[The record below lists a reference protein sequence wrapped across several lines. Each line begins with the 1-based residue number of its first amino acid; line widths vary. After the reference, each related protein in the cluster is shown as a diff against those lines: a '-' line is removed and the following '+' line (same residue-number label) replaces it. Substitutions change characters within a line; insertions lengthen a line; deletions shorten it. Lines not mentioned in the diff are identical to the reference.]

1 MLKVLEPQNRFSTG
15 SDSRERAPCYF
26 YIQRG
31 GLPQPAL
38 LIVFSIRLKA
48 TDLLDSYRRFT
59 GYCFEK
65 PVIIL
70 LHFVST
76 WLDTQDLSLLHLL
89 LPWFYIGCSS
99 CVVDLTIPWPHSY
112 HVYNS
117 IILKDI
123 GLSQFLVVT
132 KSSGLSPTQNSKRAG
147 LWLVTLIGP

>member
-1 MLKVLEPQNRFSTG
+1 MDICTVAFHWRKQPPSHIRLHRLTVKASITILAQCKTACVESPRAQSHFSTG
-15 SDSRERAPCYF
+15 SGSRETAPCYF

-48 TDLLDSYRRFT
+48 MDLLDSYRRFM

-76 WLDTQDLSLLHLL
+76 
-89 LPWFYIGCSS
+89 
-99 CVVDLTIPWPHSY
+99 
-112 HVYNS
+112 
-117 IILKDI
+117 
-123 GLSQFLVVT
+123 
-132 KSSGLSPTQNSKRAG
+132 
-147 LWLVTLIGP
+147 